1 MDKMWITV
9 AKNIFSKDVSVIN
22 DGKIYGNN
30 SVFYSINSKKIY
42 KKTFMDIHGMI
53 LKQFLKLFF
62 QQEQWRK
69 MGVGFKNLNIE
80 YLNEKGRWRRILKPV
95 EITPKFDKTN
105 NFVNKAHYMNYLI
118 QFDEIKTKG
127 IRINGDAGGGDHWH
141 EDSKDY
147 FFTSIAEL
155 AIY

>member
-1 MDKMWITV
+1 MCIRD
-9 AKNIFSKDVSVIN
+9 S
-22 DGKIYGNN
+22 
-30 SVFYSINSKKIY
+30 
-42 KKTFMDIHGMI
+42 
-53 LKQFLKLFF
+53 
-62 QQEQWRK
+62 
-69 MGVGFKNLNIE
+69 
-80 YLNEKGRWRRILKPV
+80 
-95 EITPKFDKTN
+95 
-105 NFVNKAHYMNYLI
+105 YMNYLI